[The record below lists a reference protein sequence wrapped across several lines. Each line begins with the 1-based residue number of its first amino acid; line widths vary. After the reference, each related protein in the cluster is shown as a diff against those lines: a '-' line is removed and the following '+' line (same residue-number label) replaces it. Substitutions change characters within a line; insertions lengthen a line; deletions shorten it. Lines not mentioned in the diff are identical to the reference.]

1 MRALLL
7 VLLLCLT
14 LNLSLVGAPS
24 GLRSVQQAQAL
35 LGPETWTKVLR
46 IQNDNRAS
54 IYARTV
60 YALIFEFAGILW
72 FYTDADGT
80 QSFSLYQ
87 NRLEHEKSDLA
98 PGLRE
103 IDPGFKRFQ
112 EMDAEWVVAPHGE
125 LPNGCFI
132 ESLVAGRG
140 ILASQRDIK
149 GAHLLLVYAAGVRAG
164 HCIFAFETAD
174 ACYALDPT
182 EDLRPRRLS
191 KLVFE
196 NPQQLSFALGST
208 GQEAK
213 IRAVR
218 RLEFP
223 VLRRTERPPLLA
235 AAENAESGGT
245 G

>member
-1 MRALLL
+1 MRALWL
-7 VLLLCLT
+7 VLLLACS
-14 LNLSLVGAPS
+14 LNLAVAGAPP
-24 GLRSVQQAQAL
+24 GLRSAQHAQAL

-54 IYARTV
+54 VYGRTV
-60 YALIFEFAGILW
+60 YALVFEFADILW

-80 QSFSLYQ
+80 QSFSLYR
-87 NRLEHEKSDLA
+87 NRLEQEKSDFA
-98 PGLRE
+98 PGLRA

-112 EMDAEWVVAPHGE
+112 EIETEWVAAPQGQ

-132 ESLVAGRG
+132 DSIVAGRA
-140 ILASQRDIK
+140 ILAAHRNIT

-174 ACYALDPT
+174 GCYAMDPALD
-182 EDLRPRRLS
+182 LQPRRLS
-191 KLVFE
+191 ARIFGDPE
-196 NPQQLSFALGST
+196 QLSFALWPA
-208 GQEAK
+208 GQEGR

-223 VLRRTERPPLLA
+223 VHHAAERPSLLA
-235 AAENAESGGT
+235 AAENGQNGGT